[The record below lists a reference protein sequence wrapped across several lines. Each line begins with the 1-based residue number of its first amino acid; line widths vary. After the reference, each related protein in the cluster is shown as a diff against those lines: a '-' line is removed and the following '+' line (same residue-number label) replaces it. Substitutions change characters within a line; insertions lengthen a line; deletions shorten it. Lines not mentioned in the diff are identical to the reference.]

1 MWPKAGL
8 SVPLTH
14 RMMTSQHK
22 PQVRIDRKEAVR
34 MDVLVK
40 AFLRANRMTARVNT
54 ERIYSTWDAV
64 SGAAP
69 YTLRRYFRGGTLYI
83 TLSSAVI
90 RSQLFSRRDYLKDQI
105 NLRLADDPLFSRE
118 DQLVGLVQQIILK

>member
-1 MWPKAGL
+1 METPFSL
-8 SVPLTH
+8 N
-14 RMMTSQHK
+14 K

-34 MDVLVK
+34 MDVLIK
-40 AFLRANRMTARVNT
+40 TFLRTQHMTARVNT
-54 ERIYSTWDAV
+54 GRIYTAWDEI

-69 YTLRRYFRGGTLYI
+69 YTLRRYYRAGTLYI

-105 NLRLADDPLFSRE
+105 NLRLADDPLFNRE
-118 DQLVGLVQQIILK
+118 DRLVGLVQQIILK